1 MSDPVTGFIEAS
13 LRLAG
18 IGDPSGP
25 TAAEAAANDH
35 VARVR
40 SAIALPLP
48 RTERRLRVPLEVA
61 GQMLTGT
68 GDGPRPYDRFLLPPA
83 VQALSTAELA
93 DALSQAEAR
102 LAAAKAAAAEESE
115 TLAREA
121 AEELKTAQVRAAA
134 EVAAAKLA
142 LEMGRIKAEEE
153 LAMARSAFLAE
164 KQELVK
170 SLREAEERAE
180 KAKKAAI
187 AAIGNL

>member
-1 MSDPVTGFIEAS
+1 
-13 LRLAG
+13 
-18 IGDPSGP
+18 
-25 TAAEAAANDH
+25 
-35 VARVR
+35 
-40 SAIALPLP
+40 
-48 RTERRLRVPLEVA
+48 
-61 GQMLTGT
+61 
-68 GDGPRPYDRFLLPPA
+68 
-83 VQALSTAELA
+83 
-93 DALSQAEAR
+93 

-121 AEELKTAQVRAAA
+121 AEALKTAQARAAA
-134 EVAAAKLA
+134 EVEAAKLA